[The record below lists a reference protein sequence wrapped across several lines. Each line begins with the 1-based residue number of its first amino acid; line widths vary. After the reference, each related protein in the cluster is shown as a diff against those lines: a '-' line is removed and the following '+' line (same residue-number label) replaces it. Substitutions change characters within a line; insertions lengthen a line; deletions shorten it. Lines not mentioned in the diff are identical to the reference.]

1 MTLSHILSLC
11 NTKIKN
17 KCFHICILKKNRAKL
32 KWASEM
38 CLVLFCYTKIPIPL
52 KRATHKNNVKED
64 NKVVHTTTCP
74 ASSASPFIWSAMETV
89 ATASEAANK
98 ENKAVYSAPEK
109 DGIPKIGGRKIAAIT
124 KTA

>member
-1 MTLSHILSLC
+1 
-11 NTKIKN
+11 
-17 KCFHICILKKNRAKL
+17 
-32 KWASEM
+32 M

-52 KRATHKNNVKED
+52 KRATHKNNVKDD

-109 DGIPKIGGRKIAAIT
+109 DGIPKIGGRKIAKPIPKVGAKINRT
-124 KTA
+124 GTQTQIGFK